1 LETNRYMVLLLAC
14 FPNVLAKLPVIEV
27 GENL

>member
-1 LETNRYMVLLLAC
+1 LLLAC

-27 GENL
+27 GENLCALYLSL